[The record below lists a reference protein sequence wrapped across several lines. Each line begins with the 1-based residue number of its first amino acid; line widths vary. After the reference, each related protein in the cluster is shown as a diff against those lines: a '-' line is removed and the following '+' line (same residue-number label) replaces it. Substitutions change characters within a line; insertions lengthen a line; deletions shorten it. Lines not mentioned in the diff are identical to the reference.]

1 MAKIERIPYHMLCW
15 MPLLLTMIWYEW
27 LEVSTQVE
35 SASTSG
41 DNVIDTHGCIAVV
54 EMVSGIQT
62 FTFLPPHRT
71 FSFTRIIFLLAKH
84 ICQLPTLSM
93 RAWEKTNTIFCWEWF
108 ENANRKKL
116 DIFTREQMSQ
126 LFICRSHF
134 SVPKI
139 ASGQMSPM
147 LKILVVS

>member
-15 MPLLLTMIWYEW
+15 MSLLLTMIWYEW

-54 EMVSGIQT
+54 EMVSGALDIY
-62 FTFLPPHRT
+62 FSSPHRT
-71 FSFTRIIFLLAKH
+71 FPFTRIIFLLAKH

-126 LFICRSHF
+126 LFICRSPF
-134 SVPKI
+134 SQPKT
-139 ASGQMSPM
+139 ASGQMFPM
-147 LKILVVS
+147 LKILIVS

>member
-15 MPLLLTMIWYEW
+15 MSLLLTMIWYEW

-41 DNVIDTHGCIAVV
+41 DNVIDTHGCIALA

-62 FTFLPPHRT
+62 FSSPHRT
-71 FSFTRIIFLLAKH
+71 FPFTRIIFLLAKH
-84 ICQLPTLSM
+84 ICQLPALSM
-93 RAWEKTNTIFCWEWF
+93 RAWEKTNAIFWWEWF
-108 ENANRKKL
+108 ENAYRKKL

-126 LFICRSHF
+126 LFICRSL
-134 SVPKI
+134 PKI
-139 ASGQMSPM
+139 ASGQTSPM
-147 LKILVVS
+147 LKILIVP

>member
-15 MPLLLTMIWYEW
+15 MSLLLTMIWYEW

-54 EMVSGIQT
+54 EMVSGALDIY
-62 FTFLPPHRT
+62 FSSPHRT
-71 FSFTRIIFLLAKH
+71 FPFTRIIFLLAKH
-84 ICQLPTLSM
+84 ICQLPALSM

-126 LFICRSHF
+126 LFICRSPF
-134 SVPKI
+134 SQPKT
-139 ASGQMSPM
+139 ASGQMFPM
-147 LKILVVS
+147 LKILIVS